1 MLLFDMHAECRL
13 CSCCPVLWLLQVCDV
28 SSLASVAS
36 FAADWL
42 ASSRPCHLLVNN
54 AGVLVSPAPWNLVF
68 GLCLLVVQATYDRRL
83 GTASAG
89 ATL

>member
-1 MLLFDMHAECRL
+1 MNELKQRQELHTCAL
-13 CSCCPVLWLLQVCDV
+13 SCLLQVCDV

-54 AGVLVSPAPWNLVF
+54 AGVLVSALGLVTAQ
-68 GLCLLVVQATYDRRL
+68 LLVHMLLAAL
-83 GTASAG
+83 GLRST
-89 ATL
+89 TCNQLL